1 MRPLALLSLAALCV
15 LTACKDMGSGAD
27 APTGGGKPA
36 VHAGDVAGGDKT
48 PDKTP
53 DKPADPAQDAA
64 TDRAPKPADPPMPVI
79 LPAEKKSDPPPPK
92 GEGEFVACPPESR
105 GAQVCTRDYR
115 PVCGR
120 TATDERKTFAN
131 KCTACTEATITGYVV
146 GACPKT
152 EAPRGP

>member
-1 MRPLALLSLAALCV
+1 MRPLALLSLAAL
-15 LTACKDMGSGAD
+15 LALSACKDMGSSAD

-36 VHAGDVAGGDKT
+36 VHAGDSAG
-48 PDKTP
+48 PDKAP
-53 DKPADPAQDAA
+53 DRPADPAQDSPDPA

-92 GEGEFVACPPESR
+92 GEGELVACPPESR
-105 GAQVCTRDYR
+105 NAKVCTRDYR

-131 KCTACTEATITGYVV
+131 KCTACTEATITGYTA
-146 GACPKT
+146 GACQ
-152 EAPRGP
+152 GS